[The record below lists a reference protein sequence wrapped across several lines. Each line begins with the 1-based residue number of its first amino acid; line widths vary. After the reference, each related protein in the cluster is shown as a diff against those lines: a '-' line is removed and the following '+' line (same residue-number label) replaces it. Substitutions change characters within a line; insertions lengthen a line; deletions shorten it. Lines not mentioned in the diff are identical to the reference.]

1 MIDRIQ
7 DTDCMKKL
15 LLLPLLFACASAH
28 AVPNIWNVASWQGI
42 SEYSIQDSKER
53 TLWIACNFDGSD
65 TIDHSAR
72 LEIKGKSYQNSDSKY
87 PLTFLLDGRKEV
99 SPPGSTN
106 WRNGANAWNEFVG
119 GISKAKK
126 IEVFLN
132 NKKVTTFVPNKSSIN
147 EVAKDIS
154 KCRAKW

>member
-1 MIDRIQ
+1 
-7 DTDCMKKL
+7 MKKL
-15 LLLPLLFACASAH
+15 ILLPLLFISLSAH
-28 AVPNIWNVASWQGI
+28 AAPNVWRSAAAQGFV
-42 SEYSIQDSKER
+42 EYSIQDAKER
-53 TLWIACNFDGSD
+53 TLWIACESGAGDD
-65 TIDHSAR
+65 YDHSAR
-72 LEIKGKSYQNSDSKY
+72 LEMNGKSYENSDSKY
-87 PLTFLLDGRKEV
+87 PLTFLLEGRKEV

-106 WRNGANAWNEFVG
+106 WRNGANAWNDFVD

-154 KCRAKW
+154 ECRAKW

>member
-1 MIDRIQ
+1 
-7 DTDCMKKL
+7 MKKL
-15 LLLPLLFACASAH
+15 ILLPLLFISLSAH
-28 AVPNIWNVASWQGI
+28 AAPNVWRSAFAQGFV
-42 SEYSIQDSKER
+42 EYSIQDAKER
-53 TLWIACNFDGSD
+53 TLWIACESGAGDD
-65 TIDHSAR
+65 YDHSAR
-72 LEIKGKSYQNSDSKY
+72 LETNGKSYENSDSKY

-154 KCRAKW
+154 ECRAKW